1 MPDNDNSVIPV
12 EEMDVSQ
19 LASHC
24 ADKLSMLNRWLSG
37 KTILGNKRFFYMSEI
52 DSLGVALARL
62 RSMAL
67 ELQAS
72 VDAMSKNV
80 TIETVTTFTETTV
93 DSAEPTVTVSTVT
106 VETEQVEVEPT
117 V

>member
-19 LASHC
+19 LATHC

-37 KTILGNKRFFYMSEI
+37 KMILGNKRFFYMSEI
-52 DSLGVALARL
+52 DLLGVALSRL
-62 RSMAL
+62 KSMAT
-67 ELQAS
+67 
-72 VDAMSKNV
+72 V
-80 TIETVTTFTETTV
+80 ETVTVFTETPV
-93 DSAEPTVTVSTVT
+93 DSSEPTVTVETVT
-106 VETEQVEVEPT
+106 VETEQVKAEPT

>member
-19 LASHC
+19 LATHC

-52 DSLGVALARL
+52 DLLGVALSRFK
-62 RSMAL
+62 SMAL
-67 ELQAS
+67 ELQGR
-72 VDAMSKNV
+72 VDTMSKNV
-80 TIETVTTFTETTV
+80 TVETVTVFTETPV
-93 DSAEPTVTVSTVT
+93 DSSEPTVTVETVT
-106 VETEQVEVEPT
+106 VETEQVKAEPT